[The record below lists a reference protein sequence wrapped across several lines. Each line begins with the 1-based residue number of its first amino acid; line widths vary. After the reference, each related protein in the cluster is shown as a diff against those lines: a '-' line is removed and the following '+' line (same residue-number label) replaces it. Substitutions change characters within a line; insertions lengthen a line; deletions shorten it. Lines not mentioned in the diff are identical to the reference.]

1 MVPSQSIKFL
11 GMICDSSVLAFRL
24 PADKK
29 ASFCSFR
36 DSILCEKTVDLKKLQ
51 RFAGKCI
58 STVLAVPAARLFS
71 REVNKAI
78 SNLSRNSKNLHIYK
92 ELREELEFWNF
103 LDSWQ
108 GVASWRKEQHL
119 QVVLATDFSLYRWGA
134 CMIFVPAASL

>member
-36 DSILCEKTVDLKKLQ
+36 DSILCEKTADLKKLQ

-92 ELREELEFWNF
+92 ELGEELEF
-103 LDSWQ
+103 
-108 GVASWRKEQHL
+108 
-119 QVVLATDFSLYRWGA
+119 
-134 CMIFVPAASL
+134 